1 MKRKTSLLIFYL
13 AATAIVSSA
22 ALAEDN
28 PAAEQGAAA
37 VPSEGQTAIDIP
49 PGVDGAAQAQTGTEE
64 KPASET
70 LEAEQKKAEETGIP
84 IGKSLSEEGELI
96 VPEEIVSEQILN
108 EIELG
113 IGYVSD
119 DAYKFGRYNGLQQKG
134 PFFIGNID
142 IEAFYEDGRFWS
154 VHGTNL
160 GLESRYLRLEGGV
173 QGSYKFFL
181 EYDELPNYRDNTVQ
195 SPFLGIGGD
204 NLTLPSAFDINTNLD
219 ANLNSFDLETK
230 RRRAKAGV
238 SFIPKQSWQF
248 DVDVSHE
255 NKQGV
260 DTSGAAIANTTGSS
274 PGFIGNLTA
283 AYLPEPVDQDT
294 DIVNAILRYAGDDGQ
309 VDIKYQM
316 SIFDNNYNSLTW
328 QDPFNTAAQGNM
340 SLAPDNEFHQ
350 LSLTGGYVLPYK
362 SRLTGMISMGRMTQN
377 QAYNP
382 YTVNSNASPSALPQ
396 SSLDGEVWLTNAQ
409 LKLTSRP
416 TSSLRLNAELR
427 YNERDNKTSVATYD
441 YILLDSDIFT
451 NTATNRPYSYKNNRI
466 NLDANYRFNAITSL
480 RGGYKYNEMKRSYT
494 DAERDKTQEDTL
506 FAKWKIKAHSTVDVA
521 LFAEASK
528 RDGSDYNS
536 LVNENPA
543 LRKYYLADR
552 DRTKVGGSIDYM
564 ATDKLFL
571 SARVDYNQDDYTDS
585 VIGLTEA
592 TQPVYTVDF
601 SYTPRHNITTY
612 GYYTYE
618 TIESSQAG
626 SAAGTTDA
634 DWQADFEDTF
644 DTIGIGAK
652 WADLGK
658 WDIGADIV
666 LSKSNGSS
674 EMIDLSVAGAAGQ
687 YPDTRTELTSVKL
700 WTDYNYSKQLVYKLG
715 LWFEEYSAE
724 NWAIDGVAVYD
735 PLAVENMMFLGSETL
750 DYNVYV
756 ITASMS
762 YRF

>member
-1 MKRKTSLLIFYL
+1 MKRKTSLLIIYL
-13 AATAIVSSA
+13 AASGLIPGAVF
-22 ALAEDN
+22 AEDK
-28 PAAEQGAAA
+28 PAEESAIQG
-37 VPSEGQTAIDIP
+37 ELTA
-49 PGVDGAAQAQTGTEE
+49 EE
-64 KPASET
+64 KSV
-70 LEAEQKKAEETGIP
+70 LES
-84 IGKSLSEEGELI
+84 KSLTEEGETI
-96 VPEEIVSEQILN
+96 VPAEFISRPAHN

-119 DAYKFGRYNGLQQKG
+119 DAFKFGRYNGMQTKG
-134 PFFIGNID
+134 PFLIGNID
-142 IEAFYEDGRFWS
+142 VEKFYEDGRFWS

-160 GLESRYLRLEGGV
+160 GLESRYLRLEGGS
-173 QGSYKFFL
+173 QGRYKFFL
-181 EYDELPNYRDNTVQ
+181 EYDELPNYKNNTVK
-195 SPFLGIGGD
+195 SPFLGIGSD
-204 NLTLPSAFDINTNLD
+204 DLTLPSGFDIDTNLD
-219 ANLNSFDLETK
+219 ANLNSFELETK
-230 RRRAKAGV
+230 RQRVKTGIR
-238 SFIPKQSWQF
+238 FIPKESWQF

-255 NKQGV
+255 NKQGT
-260 DTSGAAIANTTGSS
+260 DATGGAIAVGTNQLVGNTR
-274 PGFIGNLTA
+274 IA
-283 AYLPEPVDQDT
+283 MLPEPIDQDT
-294 DIVNAILRYAGDDGQ
+294 DIVNATLRYGGNDGQ
-309 VDIKYQM
+309 VDIKYEM

-328 QDPFNTAAQGNM
+328 QDPFNTAAAGSM

-350 LSLTGGYVLPYK
+350 LSLTGGYALPYR

-382 YTVNSNASPSALPQ
+382 FTVNSNVSPSALPQ
-396 SSLDGEVWLTNAQ
+396 TSLDGEVWLTNAQ

-441 YILLDSDIFT
+441 YVVLDSDSFS
-451 NTATNRPYSYKNNRI
+451 NTATNRPYSFKNNRF

-506 FAKWKIKAHSTVDVA
+506 FAKWKIKAHSTLDIA

-543 LRKYYLADR
+543 MRKYYLADR
-552 DRTKVGGSIDYM
+552 DRTKVGTTIDFM
-564 ATDKLFL
+564 ATEKLLL
-571 SARVDYNQDDYTDS
+571 SARVDYNKDDYTDS
-585 VIGLTEA
+585 AIGLTEA

-634 DWQADFEDTF
+634 DWQTDFEDTF

-674 EMIDLSVAGAAGQ
+674 EMTDLSGVTTAGQ

-700 WTDYNYSKQLVYKLG
+700 WTDYNYSKQLAYKLG
-715 LWFEEYSAE
+715 LWFEEYSAD

-762 YRF
+762 YRY